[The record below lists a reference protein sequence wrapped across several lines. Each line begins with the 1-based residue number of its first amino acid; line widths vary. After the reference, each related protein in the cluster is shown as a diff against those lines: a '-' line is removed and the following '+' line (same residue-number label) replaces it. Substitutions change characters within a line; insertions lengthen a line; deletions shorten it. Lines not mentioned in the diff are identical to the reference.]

1 MKDAYSF
8 HSSQESLQ
16 KTYDEMYDAYGR
28 ICERCGLDYRPVV
41 ADGGQIGGSVTC
53 EFHALAEAG
62 EDDLV
67 STFLHSAAAYS
78 TGWAWHTP
86 ASLFAA

>member
-1 MKDAYSF
+1 MTLYQIQTKFRDEIRPRFGLLRSREFVMKDAYSF

-41 ADGGQIGGSVTC
+41 AR
-53 EFHALAEAG
+53 
-62 EDDLV
+62 
-67 STFLHSAAAYS
+67 SAAA
-78 TGWAWHTP
+78 
-86 ASLFAA
+86 